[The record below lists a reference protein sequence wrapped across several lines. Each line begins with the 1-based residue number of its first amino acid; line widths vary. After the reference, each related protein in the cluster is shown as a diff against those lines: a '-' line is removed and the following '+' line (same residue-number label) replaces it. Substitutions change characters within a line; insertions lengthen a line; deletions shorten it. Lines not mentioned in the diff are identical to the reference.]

1 MIMTAPRDRELI
13 DALDAMAVEPFSGTV
28 WRVRR
33 EGFDPTVF
41 YAGGNR
47 WDDGSFEVLYTALDR
62 EGALAE
68 MRFHLSRGQPVI
80 PSKIRYSLHELIVDV
95 PGIIDLTDWTF
106 LERFGVE
113 KSGFGRMPYLS
124 RETEYSACQRIGEA
138 IHFLGSD
145 DPSDPSGFLVP
156 NARREGRNLILL
168 GDYMPIEN
176 IHHVKDHGV
185 IDWNV
190 V

>member
-1 MIMTAPRDRELI
+1 MTTAPRDRDLI
-13 DALDAMAVEPFSGTV
+13 DALDAMAVEPFHATV

-33 EGFDPTVF
+33 EGHDPTIS

-47 WDDGSFEVLYTALDR
+47 WDDGSFEVLYTALEK

-68 MRFHLSRGQPVI
+68 MRFHLSRGQPVF
-80 PSKIRYSLHELIVDV
+80 PSKVRYSLHELTVEIEGVV
-95 PGIIDLTDWTF
+95 NITEWAF

-113 KSGFGRMPYLS
+113 KAGFGKMPYLT

-156 NARREGRNLILL
+156 NARREGSNLVLL
-168 GDYMPIEN
+168 GPVEIQDS
-176 IHHVKDHGV
+176 HFH
-185 IDWNV
+185 
-190 V
+190 